1 MSNRCYLYACD
12 ADPGLYDIAPRGI
25 CEHVAD
31 LALMQLIMV
40 AKNPRVVTSRVFEEG
55 VAVLADSAGAR
66 ERALAFVAKLAE
78 GDVAEA
84 EDFAIAV
91 AQMQN
96 VLASTDLGRY
106 LLLEVG
112 EVLDTEE
119 SVRELIGA
127 LAELD
132 AQVERALAGEEDAWL
147 DGLRATWQDS
157 VMPWWANALY
167 YSFDQPVL
175 EWRRDDVEDKLARHN
190 RRMTALLG
198 HPFRYRLAPSVAPY
212 QVRSVLSVLTA
223 LARDVEEAAVDA
235 RVTACEI
242 DVHDEPRV
250 DFRYEAGTLYITC
263 SPQGWPS
270 QGPKRKIR
278 EALGIAPPPTRY
290 EYGRATV

>member
-12 ADPGLYDIAPRGI
+12 ADPALYDIAPRGV

-66 ERALAFVAKLAE
+66 ERALAFAAKLAE
-78 GDVAEA
+78 REVAEPD
-84 EDFAIAV
+84 DFAIAV
-91 AQMQN
+91 AQMEN

-119 SVRELIGA
+119 SVHELIGA

-167 YSFDQPVL
+167 YSFDQPAL
-175 EWRRDDVEDKLARHN
+175 EWRRDDVEDKLARHS

-198 HPFRYRLAPSVAPY
+198 HPFRYELAPSIAGY
-212 QVRSVLSVLTA
+212 QIRTVLSVLTS
-223 LARDVEEAAVDA
+223 LARDVEAAVDE

-250 DFRYEAGTLYITC
+250 DFRYAGGTLYITC

-278 EALGIAPPPTRY
+278 EALGIAPPAARY